1 MQVDRG
7 HFPILRFGSQ
17 PLDYSPHFLSP
28 PSLFFFS
35 WEGFEEEYK
44 GGGEGKEG
52 ERKKRNRER
61 EGKRGEGREE
71 GRRKK
76 RKKGEGGKSLGEG
89 GKAFLFYKSVGS
101 GVPPKIFLHFSVG
114 FSQWVCSPLP
124 NF

>member
-76 RKKGEGGKSLGEG
+76 RKKGKGE
-89 GKAFLFYKSVGS
+89 KASGRDQKLFFF
-101 GVPPKIFLHFSVG
+101 I
-114 FSQWVCSPLP
+114 SQ
-124 NF
+124 